1 MRRIL
6 AYSGGYDST
15 YTLIRLLEEADADDE
30 IVAVSLVHYTT
41 GEAKL
46 RREHESQIIT
56 IDKLRNKFKSR
67 KLIHLEM
74 SIYIPWNIGSAANN
88 KGLAQPIFWISN
100 IIPLIKNEDVVYL
113 GYIQDDQAMTNLH
126 EIHQMWDAALA
137 INGNKNVKLI
147 LPNQYLSKTEVLK
160 YLIQNYPDIVD
171 SCISCESW
179 RYDGR
184 TTVCGTCEPCKH
196 TKMALMNLIVTES
209 GPVRDKATAMLRDN
223 YGIEFEIHDHN
234 GDKFEGFATRV
245 EKVEDKE
252 EVELDESDNIER

>member
-15 YTLIRLLEEADADDE
+15 YTLIRLLEEADSDDE

-56 IDKLRNKFKSR
+56 IDKLRNKFKNR

-74 SIYIPWNIGSAANN
+74 SIYIPWEVGSAGNN

-196 TKMALMNLIVTES
+196 TKMSLMNLIVTES
-209 GPVRDKATAMLRDN
+209 GSVRDKAIAMLRDN

-245 EKVEDKE
+245 EKVEDKK
-252 EVELDESDNIER
+252 EVESDESDNIE